1 MEASVIILAAF
12 VVVQFIYTRR
22 KMSKLEDGMINLEAE
37 IDYIQD
43 VVQMLR
49 KDYSRIVIDSIRR
62 SKPVKSKRKP
72 GPGRPVNPNSVRQR
86 KMRGEK

>member
-22 KMSKLEDGMINLEAE
+22 KMNKLEDGMINLEAE
-37 IDYIQD
+37 LDYMQD
-43 VVQMLR
+43 VVQTLR
-49 KDYSRIVIDSIRR
+49 KDYSRIVIDSIKRP
-62 SKPVKSKRKP
+62 KPIKAKRKA
-72 GPGRPVNPNSVRQR
+72 GRPVNPNSIRQK

>member
-37 IDYIQD
+37 LDYMQD
-43 VVQMLR
+43 VVQTLR
-49 KDYSRIVIDSIRR
+49 KDYSRIVIDSIKR
-62 SKPVKSKRKP
+62 SKPIKSKKKI
-72 GPGRPVNPNSVRQR
+72 GRPVNPNSIRQR